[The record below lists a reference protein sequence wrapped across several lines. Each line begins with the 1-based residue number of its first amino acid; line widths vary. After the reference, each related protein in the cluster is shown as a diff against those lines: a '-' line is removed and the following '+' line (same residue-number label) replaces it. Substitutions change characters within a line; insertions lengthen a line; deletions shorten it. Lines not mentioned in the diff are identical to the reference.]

1 MNLFRTSIRNF
12 AVLLV
17 SVMCS
22 AHALAQAQPDVGSQS
37 AAVAG
42 FARFVARVSSLTN
55 SAIADSDFVILV
67 DLLFV
72 FFAILLII
80 WRFWL
85 YSMKSGTIVNVIE
98 AVVLILFTQLALR
111 TYLTWTDAI
120 WSVGDGMASSLQ
132 NGMIGT
138 KDPFFAPQFI
148 GNVLQNMYFPASSWQ
163 SPFTVFTAALNVT
176 ILSVA
181 MLLLSVV
188 AFASIIWGFWGFTL
202 AKLIGMVFIP
212 FLMYERLAFLFDGW
226 LRFFLGFVVYT
237 VIARLNVVLVACS
250 LAIFMGVNI
259 PFGLT
264 PGTPVELPSMTSIFD
279 AIGVFVF
286 LFVGLLSLFS
296 TGKFAATILAGAGGG
311 GIGGAMGGAAKAVTK
326 AMMFGK

>member
-1 MNLFRTSIRNF
+1 MTLFKHPMRY
-12 AVLLV
+12 VLALLANAL
-17 SVMCS
+17 CS
-22 AHALAQAQPDVGSQS
+22 AQAMAEAGKDLGSQS

-42 FARFVARVSSLTN
+42 FDRFVSRI
-55 SAIADSDFVILV
+55 SALSNAAITDGDFVVLV

-72 FFAILLII
+72 FFAIILII
-80 WRFWL
+80 WRFWR
-85 YSMKSGTIVNVIE
+85 YAMKAATLMDVME
-98 AVVLILFTQLALR
+98 AVVLILFTQLTLR
-111 TYLTWTDAI
+111 TYVTWVDAI
-120 WSVGDGMASSLQ
+120 WSVGDGMAGSLQ

-148 GNVLQNMYFPASSWQ
+148 GNVLANMYFPMSTWAN
-163 SPFTVFTAALNVT
+163 PLTVFVTALNMT

-188 AFASIIWGFWGFTL
+188 AFASVIWGFWGFTL
-202 AKLIGMVFIP
+202 AKLIGMAFVP
-212 FLMYERLAFLFDGW
+212 FLMYERLSFLFDGW

-250 LAIFMGVNI
+250 LAIFLGVNI
-259 PFGLT
+259 PFGLK
-264 PGTPVELPSMTSIFD
+264 PGAPVELPAMTSIFD
-279 AIGVFVF
+279 AIGVSVF

-296 TGKFAATILAGAGGG
+296 TGKFAATILSGAGGG

-326 AMMFGK
+326 VVMLGK